1 MPLKGEELDELLTG
15 WLDDRL
21 AESERQLLERALDS
35 EPTVRKRLDELRQ
48 LKADLQVIAKHPPC
62 RTRGEELASRVIRAA
77 QARAIDEDLPESH
90 HVSKGIARQRTPAV
104 SASRSG
110 WKRSSAYVGYAIV
123 AAATL
128 LLAVNN
134 FSYNRPDDDSSRVVQ
149 GSNGALSLDRS
160 ERPGSPDNDR
170 PFADEPQ
177 RPTVAYVGDE
187 SFSMTYALVVD
198 IQATKQAIEEN
209 VLSEVLERAGIDVA
223 QPIVADTGVEQ
234 ALNETRMIV
243 QPDAPGG
250 GETIFY
256 FLRAA
261 PTDLDRALQR
271 IWADRLHFPNVGF
284 DLAIDNPQS
293 RLIEQI
299 AKATGRRFAVT
310 ESFAA
315 PLVSRDESG
324 SVREEF
330 PGEAK
335 TPRYVSR
342 TSRERGW
349 GGSELTPQS
358 GLNFGP
364 RLASVLLVVRVLE

>member
-1 MPLKGEELDELLTG
+1 MPLEGEKLDELLTG

-21 AESERQLLERALDS
+21 AESERQLLERALES
-35 EPTVRKRLDELRQ
+35 EPAARQRLDELLQ
-48 LKADLQVIAKHPPC
+48 LKADLQVIARRPP
-62 RTRGEELASRVIRAA
+62 RRRQGSELAARVIRAA
-77 QARAIDEDLPESH
+77 QARAIEEALPESH
-90 HVSKGIARQRTPAV
+90 HVSKGLSRQMTSAFP
-104 SASRSG
+104 ASRSG
-110 WKRSSAYVGYAIV
+110 WKRSSVYMGYAIV

-128 LLAVNN
+128 LLAVNT
-134 FSYNRPDDDSSRVVQ
+134 FIYNRPDENPSRVVQ
-149 GSNGALSLDRS
+149 GSNGALSLGGTDRVVS
-160 ERPGSPDNDR
+160 PDIERP
-170 PFADEPQ
+170 FVDEPQ
-177 RPTVAYVGDE
+177 RPAVAYVGDA

-198 IQATKQAIEEN
+198 IQSTKQAIEEN
-209 VLSEVLERAGIDVA
+209 VLGEVLERAGIGVA

-243 QPDAPGG
+243 QPEAPRGG
-250 GETIFY
+250 KTIFY

-261 PTDLDRALQR
+261 PTDLDRALQT
-271 IWADRLHFPNVGF
+271 IWADRLNFPNVGF

-315 PLVSRDESG
+315 PLASRDEAG
-324 SVREEF
+324 SVQEAF

-335 TPRYVSR
+335 APRYVSR

-349 GGSELTPQS
+349 GGSELAPAA

-364 RLASVLLVVRVLE
+364 QLASVLLVVRVLE